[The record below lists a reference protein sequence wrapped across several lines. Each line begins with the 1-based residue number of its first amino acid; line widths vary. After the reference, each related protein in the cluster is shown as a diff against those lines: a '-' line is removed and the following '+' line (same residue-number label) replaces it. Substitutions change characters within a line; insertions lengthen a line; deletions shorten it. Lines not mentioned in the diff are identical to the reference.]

1 PLLRPAAPAP
11 RGESPDERSAQRV
24 DPSGVGDLPS
34 GTDAGDLQPEL
45 SITSREELARSDWKQ
60 ARAFIL
66 GFTGLAVGAY
76 ARCRRLAGRAD
87 RREEGLRFARPSLI
101 RRRPLQG
108 VGMGRVDA

>member
-1 PLLRPAAPAP
+1 M
-11 RGESPDERSAQRV
+11 SAKGQ
-24 DPSGVGDLPS
+24 
-34 GTDAGDLQPEL
+34 
-45 SITSREELARSDWKQ
+45 EELARPDWRQ

-76 ARCRRLAGRAD
+76 ARCRRLAIRAD
-87 RREEGLRFARPSLI
+87 RGGAGLRFARPSLI